1 MAQKPFG
8 RILAEARE
16 RKGMDIN
23 YVSQKLRIRADILR
37 AIEQNDFSR
46 MPARGYTRNMVNA
59 YARLLGLNATSVTR
73 QYLDEADRYIHSS
86 HSCGSSSR
94 STSRQGRDGSR
105 GTSRSSSSSYN
116 RDFARTLN
124 SNGGRD
130 MYSDRDDHISRSS
143 NRRVSYQDQPRSFGS
158 GRNRRPGGYSGG
170 YAASQPNPIMQNLPL
185 IIGGI
190 VALVLVIFIITQI
203 VGCVAPKSNENVT
216 SIPIT
221 GVSDTTNGSS
231 NEGSVNTNS
240 SATTSEPAPTSVDVT
255 YTVASGNSTYV
266 EIYQNDE
273 SIASEYGIITG
284 PTSGQYTVTN
294 KLEIRAVDSS
304 QIQIKQDGA
313 DVAMTFDN
321 DSGVYVYTVD
331 FATVLSDWSKTH
343 KSSTT
348 SNTSN
353 TANKNTNTSA
363 TTSTASLTT
372 NSSNTN
378 SR

>member
-23 YVSQKLRIRADILR
+23 YASQRLRIRADILR

-59 YARLLGLNATSVTR
+59 YARLLGLNATSITR
-73 QYLDEADRYIHSS
+73 QYLDEADRYINSS
-86 HSCGSSSR
+86 HSYG
-94 STSRQGRDGSR
+94 STSRSGSRQGHEGSR
-105 GTSRSSSSSYN
+105 GVSRSSSGSYN

-130 MYSDRDDHISRSS
+130 TYSDRDERISRSS
-143 NRRVSYQDQPRSFGS
+143 NRRVSYHDQSRSFGS
-158 GRNRRPGGYSGG
+158 GRNGRSGGYSGG
-170 YAASQPNPIMQNLPL
+170 YAASRPNPIMQRLPL
-185 IIGGI
+185 IIGAI

-203 VGCVAPKSNENVT
+203 VGCVAPKSTENVT

-231 NEGSVNTNS
+231 SESSGNTNS

-313 DVAMTFDN
+313 EVAMKFDD
-321 DSGVYVYTVD
+321 DSGVYVYSVD
-331 FATVLSDWSKTH
+331 FATVLSDWSKSH
-343 KSSTT
+343 RSSTA
-348 SNTSN
+348 SNTAN

-363 TTSTASLTT
+363 TTTTASLTK